1 MHQIAMRDRKLKAI
15 QAAFSDEPKKA
26 VAKQRSRQIEEGRP
40 MIPQYRVFALAVAV
54 AIGLLMLLL
63 VRAGT
68 AGLL

>member
-1 MHQIAMRDRKLKAI
+1 M
-15 QAAFSDEPKKA
+15 SPKRPA
-26 VAKQRSRQIEEGRP
+26 VVKQPSRQVEEGRP

>member
-1 MHQIAMRDRKLKAI
+1 
-15 QAAFSDEPKKA
+15 
-26 VAKQRSRQIEEGRP
+26 
-40 MIPQYRVFALAVAV
+40 MIPQYRVFALVVAV